1 MLESNQLLFEYT
13 QTMEFF
19 DLLSPALAYQTS
31 SINKYTKE
39 HSKKMGMQCGVK
51 HRQNSIPMW
60 LHHRDFEAQVS
71 YLPCMFRSGSLPFVI
86 RAGWVFFFGFV
97 GAWSLALS
105 FLVAVF
111 ISCKNEE
118 KPALLFLSVK
128 LFFFLTTYVNE
139 LAIGLS
145 ILKVVFKV

>member
-1 MLESNQLLFEYT
+1 
-13 QTMEFF
+13 
-19 DLLSPALAYQTS
+19 
-31 SINKYTKE
+31 
-39 HSKKMGMQCGVK
+39 MG
-51 HRQNSIPMW
+51 
-60 LHHRDFEAQVS
+60 
-71 YLPCMFRSGSLPFVI
+71 
-86 RAGWVFFFGFV
+86 FFFGFV